1 MSNKNKKINFKKSL
15 LGKPKLFFKG
25 TVKKITRSIR
35 ERAFFQSK
43 IVLML
48 LILGLLANIANW
60 LILFIFIRPVDTDII
75 LHYNVYFGVDTMG
88 NWKQV
93 FIMPVIGFILFII
106 NAALAAYFYRN
117 KERIASYVLLLT
129 ALMAQVSFIIASAG
143 IILINI

>member
-1 MSNKNKKINFKKSL
+1 MSDKNKKINFKKSL
-15 LGKPKLFFKG
+15 LGKPKLFFKWM
-25 TVKKITRSIR
+25 VKKIVKSVR
-35 ERAFFQSK
+35 ERVFFQSK
-43 IVLML
+43 IVLTL
-48 LILGLLANIANW
+48 LILSLLANIANW
-60 LILFIFIRPVDTDII
+60 LILFIFIRPVDIDII

-106 NAALAAYFYRN
+106 NAVLAAYFYRN

-129 ALMAQVSFIIASAG
+129 ALMAQVGFIIASVS